1 MSRPSRLDFCWF
13 REPCDFVLTE
23 REAKRRKKVSVQ
35 AAMMENKEE
44 ARKKR
49 KINREWK
56 LVARGENLE
65 VHKKM
70 LVAQANRNKA

>member
-1 MSRPSRLDFCWF
+1 M
-13 REPCDFVLTE
+13 LTE

>member
-49 KINREWK
+49 KSI
-56 LVARGENLE
+56 ENG
-65 VHKKM
+65 
-70 LVAQANRNKA
+70 NW